1 MACIPKTLETIS
13 HKQDPWIEKRA
24 GYGENEAGRE
34 VIDEKSV
41 REYYTRN
48 QLNSE
53 KRIMKY
59 ILECLK
65 Q

>member
-1 MACIPKTLETIS
+1 MKKE
-13 HKQDPWIEKRA
+13 QDMGKK
-24 GYGENEAGRE
+24 EAGRE